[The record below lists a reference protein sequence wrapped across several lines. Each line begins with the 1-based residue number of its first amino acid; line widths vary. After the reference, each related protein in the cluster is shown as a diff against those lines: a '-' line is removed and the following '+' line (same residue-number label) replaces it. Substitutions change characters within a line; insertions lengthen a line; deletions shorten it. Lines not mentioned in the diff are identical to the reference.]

1 MPQSSNY
8 DLLISKLD
16 QFIRKY
22 YLNNLLRGILYTV
35 AVVVG
40 LFLLFSVLE
49 YYLYFN
55 KGIRK
60 TIFFSFLAITA
71 GVLSYWVVLPL
82 IKYFQIGKVIS
93 HEQAA
98 QIIGNHFTDVKDK
111 LLNVLQLQKQSQAQ
125 QSDLLFASIEQ
136 KTEKIKLVPFKS
148 AIDLGSNKRYLR
160 YAMPPLMILLA
171 LIFMAPSIIKDST
184 YRFVNNDKD
193 FEPAA
198 PFSLTI
204 DQTDLQAVQNTDFA
218 LNVTAEGSV
227 IPEEV
232 FIEVNDF
239 QYRLQADAA
248 GEFSYI
254 FRNVQ
259 ADTDFRIFSGR
270 VSGPEETLEVIAKP
284 SLVDM
289 VVQLDYPSYVGRK
302 DEAVTNMGDLSVP
315 EGTKISW
322 AFTADHTDD
331 VSLRFGRGDL
341 LPAERR
347 GDRTFDYSRSV
358 RNDLLYKLYISND
371 RIPTPDS
378 ISYAIN
384 VAKDQHPTIKVEQF
398 VDSLEKEVLY
408 FVGQASDDY
417 GLSALSFNYTITG
430 DRGNI
435 KKSESVKV
443 KETTGR
449 EMQYDYV
456 LDLASMDLQPGDQL
470 TYFFRVFDNDGVNGR
485 KSAETS
491 TQQLRKQ
498 TIEEFEEEEDQAQE
512 EIKQKLKE
520 TRDDL
525 KKMQENFRKMREKM
539 LQEKE
544 LDWQD
549 KEDLQ
554 KLLDEQKELQEKMEE
569 AKKKFEESL
578 EKQEEFTEQKEEIQE
593 KQEKLQQMFEEA
605 MDPETKELM
614 EKIEEMMQEL
624 NKDQALEMMEQ
635 MENNDEQME
644 MEMDRLLELYK
655 NLEVEKEMKEQM
667 EKLEELAEK
676 QEALAEETDKKE
688 EPTPEDEKKQ
698 EELTEEFEK
707 LKEEMKETQEKNEEL
722 ERPKETPSDSEEQME
737 DIQEDMEQ
745 SQEEMEQQD
754 SKGASKSQKSAAQK
768 MQKMAGAMQA
778 AMEGGEQEQAE
789 EDIKA
794 VRQLLE
800 DLVDMSFDQE
810 DLINNIE
817 VTKPTTPRYVDLIQE
832 QFRLKNDFVMIEDS
846 LVALAKRNDKIET
859 YVLDKVAEVKTDINE
874 SIDLLEERKTP
885 QGISSQRSTM
895 TNVNDLALMLNE
907 SLQNMQQS
915 MSAGMPGSQ
924 MCNKPGGKGQGKSG
938 KVPMDKISEGQQGVG
953 EALQK
958 MMGDKEGGKGN
969 SSKDFAKAAAKQA
982 AMRKALEEMAKQ
994 QGEQGQN
1001 TKELQ
1006 EIIDQMNKIEEDLVN
1021 KRLDGELLKR
1031 QQEIKT
1037 RLLEAEKAERQREY
1051 DNKRKA
1057 EVGQDQKRELP
1068 PSLKAYLK
1076 QREAEV
1082 ELYKTI
1088 SPSLRPY
1095 YKYLVDEYFRELK
1108 RK

>member
-22 YLNNLLRGILYTV
+22 YLNSLLRGILYTV

-40 LFLLFSVLE
+40 LFLVFSVLE
-49 YYLYFN
+49 YFLYFN

-60 TIFFSFLAITA
+60 TIFFGFLAITA
-71 GVLSYWVVLPL
+71 GALAYWVIQPL
-82 IKYFQIGKVIS
+82 IKYFAIGKVIS

-98 QIIGNHFTDVKDK
+98 QIIGSHFTDVKDK

-148 AIDLGSNKRYLR
+148 AIDLGSNKRYLP
-160 YAMPPLMILLA
+160 YALPPLLVLVA
-171 LIFMAPSIIKDST
+171 LIFMAPSVIKDST
-184 YRFVNNDKD
+184 YRFVNNDED
-193 FEPAA
+193 FERAA
-198 PFSLTI
+198 PFSLSI
-204 DQTDLQAVQNTDFA
+204 DQSELSAIQNSDFV

-270 VSGPEETLEVIAKP
+270 VSGPEQTLEVIAKP
-284 SLVDM
+284 SLADM
-289 VVQLDYPSYVGRK
+289 VVRLDYPSYVGRK
-302 DEAVTNMGDLSVP
+302 DEAVSNMGDLSVP
-315 EGTKISW
+315 EGTKVSW

-331 VSLRFGRGDL
+331 ISLRFGRGDL

-347 GDRTFDYSRSV
+347 GDRAFDYSRRV

-371 RIPTPDS
+371 RIPVPDS

-398 VDSLEKEVLY
+398 VDSLETDVLY

-430 DRGNI
+430 ERGNI

-443 KETTGR
+443 METAGR
-449 EMQYDYV
+449 ETQYDYV
-456 LDLASMDLQPGDQL
+456 LDLVELDLQPGDQL
-470 TYFFRVFDNDGVNGR
+470 TYFFRVFDNDAVNGR

-498 TIEEFEEEEDQAQE
+498 TIEEFEEAEDQTEE
-512 EIKQKLKE
+512 EIKDSLKE
-520 TRDDL
+520 AKDDL

-578 EKQEEFTEQKEEIQE
+578 EKQEEFNEQKEEILE

-605 MDPETKELM
+605 VDPETKELM

-635 MENNDEQME
+635 MEMDDEQME

-667 EKLEELAEK
+667 EELEKLAEE
-676 QEALAEETDKKE
+676 QEKLAEETENKE
-688 EPTPEDEKKQ
+688 EPTPEDKEKQ

-722 ERPKETPSDSEEQME
+722 ERPKETPSDSEEQMD

-754 SKGASKSQKSAAQK
+754 SQGASKSQKSAAQK
-768 MQKMAGAMQA
+768 MQKMAGAMKA
-778 AMEGGEQEQAE
+778 SMEGGEQEQAE

-800 DLVDMSFDQE
+800 NLVDMSFDQE
-810 DLINNIE
+810 DLINDIGA
-817 VTKPTTPRYVDLIQE
+817 TKPTTPRYVDLIQE

-846 LVALAKRNDKIET
+846 LVALAKRNDKIQT
-859 YVLDKVAEVKTDINE
+859 FVLDKVAEVKTDINE
-874 SIDLLEERKTP
+874 SIDLLEERQTP

-915 MSAGMPGSQ
+915 MASGMPGSQ

-938 KVPMDKISEGQQGVG
+938 KVPMDKISDGQQGVG
-953 EALQK
+953 ESLNK
-958 MMGDKEGGKGN
+958 MMGNKEGGKGN

-982 AMRKALEEMAKQ
+982 AMRKALEEMAQ
-994 QGEQGQN
+994 QKGEQGQN

-1037 RLLEAEKAERQREY
+1037 RLLEAEKAERQREW

-1076 QREAEV
+1076 KREAEV

-1108 RK
+1108 RN